1 MCFSISA
8 VETPK
13 RSPLGLRRHLA
24 TFHSGDIYAAAFAS
38 QSRRSIFKKRS
49 SLGRSQSA
57 AAVSVSALLTQRR
70 RSQYGLGDPF
80 LKRRKTDDT
89 YREIILAP
97 NRIHSESERQ
107 MRVKI
112 ILALFF
118 VASIA
123 VGSAQTG
130 NARAINWTDTTR
142 DVYVDNELD
151 RGAQVLSSDSPSRLA
166 LLSPKLESAIVLD
179 VAAHTVGT
187 MSKGLF
193 QFGADRT
200 TATSEAAGAIKA
212 VGKFTR
218 VDGPIY
224 FFVVDGKPVL
234 IRAHPGATGELTM
247 DKLWETVPV
256 WRSVMK
262 NYEPN
267 ALAVAAIKSNDKDT
281 TVTLALGTWCPDSKN
296 YIPRLIKALGA
307 AANDKIQVKLIGID
321 NQFREPVDIVQP
333 RRITNV
339 PTVIVERGGREIDR
353 IVETPASAT
362 MEEDLAAILSGK
374 HPVNNG
380 RSERGPKIASGAY
393 SYRDRDGKQI
403 GAEQWE
409 LFSTSEGGYLVHSRI
424 TVGDLTTEVF
434 HRVDAKRRL
443 SFAEITKLQGD
454 DRTRTRFNVDGK
466 TMTARMRGSVSG
478 VISQT
483 LEVPQRFF
491 LSSPSIAAQGFVQ
504 PQDGDRY
511 QISSYATPLE
521 FDKAL
526 GTLASVSFE
535 NKGEETV
542 RVPAGEFRA
551 RHVIRKTG
559 SETSELWVH
568 STLGIPVRALVF
580 GIEYVLTSFEHSS
593 SK

>member
-1 MCFSISA
+1 
-8 VETPK
+8 
-13 RSPLGLRRHLA
+13 
-24 TFHSGDIYAAAFAS
+24 
-38 QSRRSIFKKRS
+38 
-49 SLGRSQSA
+49 
-57 AAVSVSALLTQRR
+57 
-70 RSQYGLGDPF
+70 
-80 LKRRKTDDT
+80 
-89 YREIILAP
+89 
-97 NRIHSESERQ
+97 